1 MKLIN
6 RYRPLSSADPIK
18 GSLWLARPINRPILI
33 NWHDRYIGRT
43 LAGGCG
49 CARVCASS
57 LQLYV
62 WDEFSECL
70 LETRVLTSADFNTY
84 SVRFFFISMHLLKR
98 FDLENDI
105 KNSRYNIFL
114 FIRQM
119 YVHIHHISRWLDSS
133 FEKKVSPTNS
143 TFFFARYE
151 GSR

>member
-1 MKLIN
+1 MCVGVDG
-6 RYRPLSSADPIK
+6 Y
-18 GSLWLARPINRPILI
+18 
-33 NWHDRYIGRT
+33 
-43 LAGGCG
+43 
-49 CARVCASS
+49 ARVCMGVHRCAQKCAEVHGC

-119 YVHIHHISRWLDSS
+119 YVHIHHISR
-133 FEKKVSPTNS
+133 
-143 TFFFARYE
+143 
-151 GSR
+151 